1 MTMAPTTSAPVA
13 SSASPA
19 APVPTPDLDAEQ
31 AGVRTFASF
40 GGAQPAVPTTARAL
54 DASELAPSLRDAPA
68 FSNPEEIDR
77 FEVEIQSY
85 LAGDLDPEAFRRV
98 RLWNG
103 IYGQRHLTDVHM
115 VRTKLPGGVLTA
127 AGLEAMADVSET
139 WSRGWGHITTR
150 QNVQFHFVDIAD
162 VPAVLRR
169 LDEAGVTTREACGD
183 TVRNVTACHLAG
195 VCPLEVLDVNAAAE
209 AVARHFLRNPLT
221 QNLPRKF
228 KIAASGCAVD
238 CALTG
243 IHDIGILA
251 SEVDGRKGFRLLV
264 GGGLGTEPHEAQELE
279 PLTDP
284 SELIVTAEAILRV
297 WEREMPREKRAKT
310 RMKFFVKKIG
320 IELFREKVLAEREKL
335 RNSSQY
341 RKQDPELFLPKRV
354 PAPVAEIDEHAGYT
368 STDLFGY
375 AAWRETNVIEQ
386 RQQGKFSA
394 YITVRMGDV
403 TTGQFRTLARAARE
417 LGLEYRTT
425 VRQNLV
431 VRDLREGDVAYLYD
445 VLAEAGLNTTG
456 AERASNIVACPGA
469 ETCNLAL
476 VASRGVA
483 SATIDA
489 LVAAG
494 LGDVPL
500 SINVS
505 GCPNSCGQQQ
515 MADIGLS
522 GQVRRVGSDE
532 APGYRILLGGR
543 VTEGGARFGQYV
555 AKAPAR
561 RTPEAVVTVVGR
573 FAKERT
579 GTERFGEWV
588 DRVGAEAIGEA
599 LSAQFD
605 IKATREQSPE
615 DFTDWGETRPFEVI
629 LGRGECAS

>member
-1 MTMAPTTSAPVA
+1 MTTT
-13 SSASPA
+13 
-19 APVPTPDLDAEQ
+19 DD
-31 AGVRTFASF
+31 VRAFASF
-40 GGAQPAVPTTARAL
+40 GGSQPP
-54 DASELAPSLRDAPA
+54 LAPQTRPLSAGEVTPSLSSAPA
-68 FSNPEEIDR
+68 FSDPAEIDR
-77 FEVEIQSY
+77 FETEIKAY
-85 LAGDLDPEAFRRV
+85 LAGELDPEEFRRV

-103 IYGQRHLTDVHM
+103 IYGQRQLVDIHM
-115 VRTKLPGGVLTA
+115 IRTKLPGGALSA
-127 AGLEAMADVSET
+127 DALDAMADVAEK

-150 QNVQFHFVDIAD
+150 QNVQFHFVKIED

-209 AVARHFLRNPLT
+209 AVARHFLRNPLA

-243 IHDIGILA
+243 IHDIGIMA
-251 SEVDGRKGFRLLV
+251 TERDGVKGFRVLV
-264 GGGLGTEPHEAQELE
+264 GGGLGTDPHESKELE
-279 PLTDP
+279 PLTPPDQ
-284 SELIVTAEAILRV
+284 LIVTAEAILRV
-297 WEREMPREKRAKT
+297 WDREMPRHQRARA
-310 RMKFFVKKIG
+310 RMKFLVAKMG
-320 IELFREKVLAEREKL
+320 IETFREKVIAERDKL
-335 RNSSQY
+335 RCSADW
-341 RKQDPELFLPKRV
+341 RKQDPEAFLPKRIQ
-354 PAPVAEIDEHAGYT
+354 APGPTAPER
-368 STDLFGY
+368 TDYATLDPFGY
-375 AAWRETNVIEQ
+375 ALWRETNVIEQ
-386 RQQGKFSA
+386 RQTGRFSA
-394 YITVRMGDV
+394 YVSVRMGDV
-403 TTGQFRTLARAARE
+403 TTQQFRTLAKAARE
-417 LGLEYRTT
+417 LGLSFRTT

-431 VRDLREGDVAYLYD
+431 VRDLRPGDLPYLYD

-456 AERASNIVACPGA
+456 AEKASNIVACPGA

-489 LVAAG
+489 LAAAG

-522 GQVRRVGSDE
+522 GIVRRIGQEE

-543 VTEGGARFGQYV
+543 VTDGGARFGQYV

-561 RTPEAVVTVVGR
+561 RTPEAVVSVVQR
-573 FAKERT
+573 FAKERK
-579 GTERFGEWV
+579 GSERFGEWV
-588 DRVGAEAIGEA
+588 DRIGAETIGAVLAAEY
-599 LSAQFD
+599 D
-605 IKATREQSPE
+605 VKRTREQAPE
-615 DFTDWGETRPFEVI
+615 DFQDWGETKPFEVI
-629 LGRGECAS
+629 LGRGECAG

>member
-1 MTMAPTTSAPVA
+1 MTTTPI
-13 SSASPA
+13 
-19 APVPTPDLDAEQ
+19 AEQ
-31 AGVRTFASF
+31 ADVRTFASF
-40 GGAQPAVPTTARAL
+40 GGSQPQLPVTARPLA
-54 DASELAPSLRDAPA
+54 DSEVAPSLRDAPA
-68 FSNPEEIDR
+68 FSDPAEIDR
-77 FEVEIQSY
+77 FEVEIARY
-85 LAGDLDPEAFRRV
+85 LSGDLDPESFRRV

-127 AGLEAMADVSET
+127 SALEAMGDVSEK

-150 QNVQFHFVDIAD
+150 QNVQFHFVDIKD

-169 LDEAGVTTREACGD
+169 LDDAGVTTREACGD

-251 SEVDGRKGFRLLV
+251 TEVGGKKGFRLLV
-264 GGGLGTEPHEAQELE
+264 GGGLGTDPHEAQELE

-284 SELIVTAEAILRV
+284 RELIVTSEAILRV

-310 RMKFFVKKIG
+310 RMKFFVAKVG
-320 IELFREKVLAEREKL
+320 IEAFRDKVFAEREKL
-335 RNSSQY
+335 RCSNDY
-341 RKQDPELFLPKRV
+341 RLQDPELFVPKRV
-354 PAPVAEIDEHAGYT
+354 AQPVAEIDERSGYT
-368 STDLFGY
+368 TLDPFGF

-386 RQQGKFSA
+386 RQQGLYSA

-403 TTGQFRTLARAARE
+403 TTEQFRTLARAARE
-417 LGLEYRTT
+417 LGIHYRTT

-431 VRDLREGDVAYLYD
+431 VRDLRQGDLAYLYD

-476 VASRGVA
+476 TASRGVA

-555 AKAPAR
+555 TKAPAK
-561 RTPEAVVTVVGR
+561 RTPEAVVTIVGR
-573 FAKERT
+573 FASERI
-579 GTERFGEWV
+579 GGERFGEWV
-588 DRVGAEAIGEA
+588 DRIGAETLGEIIG
-599 LSAQFD
+599 AQFD
-605 IKATREQSPE
+605 TKLTREQAPE
-615 DFTDWGETRPFEVI
+615 DFKDWGETKPFEVI
-629 LGRGECAS
+629 LGRGECAG

>member
-1 MTMAPTTSAPVA
+1 TTPTAPLSIEA
-13 SSASPA
+13 
-19 APVPTPDLDAEQ
+19 D
-31 AGVRTFASF
+31 VRTFASF
-40 GGAQPAVPTTARAL
+40 GGSQPPEARTGRPL
-54 DASELAPSLRDAPA
+54 DPSELAPSLRDAPG
-68 FSNPEEIDR
+68 FSDAAEIDR
-77 FEVEIQSY
+77 FEQEILSY
-85 LAGDLDPEAFRRV
+85 LAGDLDPESFRRV
-98 RLWNG
+98 RLWHG

-115 VRTKLPGGVLTA
+115 VRTKVPGGVLTA
-127 AGLEAMADVSET
+127 AGLEAMADISEQ

-150 QNVQFHFVDIAD
+150 QNIQFHFVNIAD
-162 VPAVLRR
+162 VPPVLRR
-169 LDEAGVTTREACGD
+169 LHEAGVTTREACGD

-195 VCPLEVLDVNAAAE
+195 VCPLEILDVNAAAE
-209 AVARHFLRNPLT
+209 AITRHFLRNPLT

-228 KIAASGCAVD
+228 KVAASGCAVD

-251 SEVDGRKGFRLLV
+251 AEIEGTKGFRLLV

-297 WEREMPREKRAKT
+297 WEREMPRDRRAKT
-310 RMKFFVKKIG
+310 RMKFLVKKLG
-320 IELFREKVLAEREKL
+320 IEVFREKVLAEREKL
-335 RNSSQY
+335 RCSTDY

-354 PAPVAEIDEHAGYT
+354 PAPVAETDERAGY
-368 STDLFGY
+368 SSSDVFGF

-386 RQQGKFSA
+386 RQAGKFSA

-403 TTGQFRTLARAARE
+403 TTEQFRTLARAARE
-417 LGLEYRTT
+417 LGVEYRTT

-445 VLAEAGLNTTG
+445 VLADAGLNTTG

-522 GQVRRVGSDE
+522 GIVRRVGQDE

-543 VTEGGARFGQYV
+543 ITECGARFGKYV

-573 FAKERT
+573 FAKERV
-579 GTERFGEWV
+579 GAERFGEWV
-588 DRVGAEAIGEA
+588 DRIGAEAIGDA
-599 LSAQFD
+599 LAAQFD
-605 IKATREQSPE
+605 VKLTREQSPE
-615 DFTDWGETRPFEVI
+615 DFKDWGETRPFEVI
-629 LGRGECAS
+629 LGRGECA

>member
-1 MTMAPTTSAPVA
+1 MTTT
-13 SSASPA
+13 
-19 APVPTPDLDAEQ
+19 T
-31 AGVRTFASF
+31 VRDFASF
-40 GGAQPAVPTTARAL
+40 GGAQPPRAVTADRPL
-54 DASELAPSLRDAPA
+54 GDDEVAPSLRDAPA
-68 FSNPEEIDR
+68 FSDPAEIDR
-77 FEVEIQSY
+77 FEDEVKAY
-85 LAGDLDPEAFRRV
+85 LAGELDPEAFRRV
-98 RLWNG
+98 RLWHG
-103 IYGQRHLTDVHM
+103 IYGQRHLVDVHM
-115 VRTKLPGGVLTA
+115 VRTKLPGGALTA
-127 AGLEAMADVSET
+127 PALEAMADVAEK

-162 VPAVLRR
+162 VPQVLRR

-209 AVARHFLRNPLT
+209 AVARHFLRNPLA

-251 SEVDGRKGFRLLV
+251 TEQSGVKGFRILV
-264 GGGLGTEPHEAQELE
+264 GGGLGTDPHEARELE
-279 PLTDP
+279 SLTAPD
-284 SELIVTAEAILRV
+284 ELIVTSEAILRV
-297 WEREMPREKRAKT
+297 WDREMPREKRART
-310 RMKFFVKKIG
+310 RMKFLVAKMG
-320 IELFREKVLAEREKL
+320 IETFREKVLAEREKL
-335 RNSSQY
+335 RCSAQY
-341 RKQDPELFLPKRV
+341 RKTDPEAFLPKRV
-354 PAPVAEIDEHAGYT
+354 AQPGPTAPER
-368 STDLFGY
+368 TDYATLDPFGY
-375 AAWRETNVIEQ
+375 ALWRETNVLEQ
-386 RQQGKFSA
+386 RQSGRYAA
-394 YITVRMGDV
+394 YVTVRMGDV
-403 TTGQFRTLARAARE
+403 TAAQFRGLAQISTE
-417 LGLEYRTT
+417 LGVEFRTT

-431 VRDLREGDVAYLYD
+431 VRDLRPGDLAYLYD
-445 VLAEAGLNTTG
+445 LLATAGLNKTG
-456 AERASNIVACPGA
+456 AEKASNIVACPGA

-522 GQVRRVGSDE
+522 GIVRRVGQDE

-561 RTPEAVVTVVGR
+561 RTPEAVVAVVDR
-573 FAKERT
+573 FSKERT
-579 GTERFGEWV
+579 GSERFGEWV
-588 DRVGAEAIGEA
+588 DRVGAESIGA
-599 LSAQFD
+599 VLSQDFD
-605 IKATREQSPE
+605 TKLTREQSPE
-615 DFTDWGETRPFEVI
+615 DYQDWGETRPFEVI
-629 LGRGECAS
+629 LGRGECAG